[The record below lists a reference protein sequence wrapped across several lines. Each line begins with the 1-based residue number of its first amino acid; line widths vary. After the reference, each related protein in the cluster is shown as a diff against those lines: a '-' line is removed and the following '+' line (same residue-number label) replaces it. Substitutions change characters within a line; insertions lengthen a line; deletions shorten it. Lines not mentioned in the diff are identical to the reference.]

1 MHIWTIIITLEL
13 LILIT
18 ENSFLYDGDTTTIT
32 LIYIYIYIYTLGAL
46 FQYNNLF
53 TYQLSPGFHLR
64 QAPHNSLESR
74 QSTYKF

>member
-1 MHIWTIIITLEL
+1 MDHHHHIRTSYF
-13 LILIT
+13 
-18 ENSFLYDGDTTTIT
+18 NSRKSFLGDGDTTTIT
-32 LIYIYIYIYTLGAL
+32 LIYIYIYTLGVL
-46 FQYNNLF
+46 FQYNNSF